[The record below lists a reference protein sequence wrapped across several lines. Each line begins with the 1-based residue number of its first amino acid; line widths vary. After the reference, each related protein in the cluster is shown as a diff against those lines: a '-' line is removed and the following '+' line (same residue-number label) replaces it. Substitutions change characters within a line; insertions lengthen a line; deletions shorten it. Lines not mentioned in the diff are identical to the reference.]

1 MGRQIYDKPCEAIM
15 TQWLVPRLSGGR
27 TISRSE
33 ILEYMQEHWPKLK
46 RTTVV
51 CHIVKLTTNDP
62 TRVHY
67 SADQDD
73 DILLRES
80 LGMFRL
86 YEAERD
92 PPPIYPG
99 SVTQRDDKGDAERE
113 EGQEFAYESDLRD
126 FLARHLTMI
135 EPGLKLYED
144 ERINGVEFPAGDRRI
159 DILAQDRDGRFV
171 VIELKVSR
179 GHERVVGQ
187 MAYYLAWVKQNL
199 SEGQPVRG
207 VIVAREVTD
216 ELKMA
221 LSILPDV
228 AVYHY
233 ELKVTLNKE

>member
-1 MGRQIYDKPCEAIM
+1 M
-15 TQWLVPRLSGGR
+15 TQWLTPMLSAGR

-33 ILEYMQEHWPKLK
+33 ILDYMEEHWPKLK

-51 CHIVKLTTNDP
+51 CHIVKLTTNDA

-67 SADQDD
+67 KADKEDD
-73 DILLRES
+73 VLFKEPW
-80 LGMFRL
+80 GMYRL
-86 YEAERD
+86 YDPQRD
-92 PPPIYPG
+92 PPPIYAA
-99 SVTQRDDKGDAERE
+99 SAEQSDNKRDIE
-113 EGQEFAYESDLRD
+113 EEDGQEFAYESDLRD
-126 FLARHLTMI
+126 FLARDLSRI

-144 ERINGVEFPAGDRRI
+144 EGIDGVEFPAGDRRI
-159 DILAQDRDGRFV
+159 DILAKDRGGRFV

-199 SEGQPVRG
+199 SEGQAVRG
-207 VIVAREVTD
+207 IIVAREVTD

-233 ELKVTLNKE
+233 ELKVTLSKE

>member
-1 MGRQIYDKPCEAIM
+1 
-15 TQWLVPRLSGGR
+15 
-27 TISRSE
+27 
-33 ILEYMQEHWPKLK
+33 
-46 RTTVV
+46 VV
-51 CHIVKLTTNDP
+51 CHIVKLTTNDA

-67 SADQDD
+67 GADKEDD
-73 DILLRES
+73 VLFKES
-80 LGMFRL
+80 SGVYRL
-86 YEAERD
+86 YDPQRD
-92 PPPIYPG
+92 PPPIYKG
-99 SVTQRDDKGDAERE
+99 SVKQPENEEDAEE
-113 EGQEFAYESDLRD
+113 GAGQEFAYESDLRD
-126 FLARHLTMI
+126 FLARHLSMI

-144 ERINGVEFPAGDRRI
+144 EGIGGVEFPAGDRRI

-199 SEGQPVRG
+199 SDGQVVRG
-207 VIVAREVTD
+207 IIVAREVTD

-233 ELKVTLNKE
+233 ELKVTLSKE